1 MDSIPEHNSKQA
13 GHTKPTIEEIKKWNE
28 DELVTQIQQMR
39 PGLLRSTNLEIFKE
53 AFIDGDVF
61 VDHAG
66 DVEFFEIKCK
76 LPIGISERL
85 AKLAREVTGG
95 KTAAAGIKS
104 KFMHTT

>member
-1 MDSIPEHNSKQA
+1 MNNPPEHNPKQG

-28 DELVTQIQQMR
+28 DKLVERIEEMR
-39 PGLLRSTNLEIFKE
+39 PGLLRGNNLEKFKE
-53 AFIDGDVF
+53 AFIDGDIF

-66 DVEFFEIKCK
+66 DIKFFEIKCK

-95 KTAAAGIKS
+95 QTAGIKS

>member
-1 MDSIPEHNSKQA
+1 MNNPPEHNPKQG
-13 GHTKPTIEEIKKWNE
+13 GHTKPTNEEIIKWNE
-28 DELVTQIQQMR
+28 DKLVERIEEMR
-39 PGLLRSTNLEIFKE
+39 PGLLRGNNLEKFKE
-53 AFIDGDVF
+53 AFIDGDIF

-66 DVEFFEIKCK
+66 DIKFFEIKCK

-95 KTAAAGIKS
+95 QTAGIKS